1 MASRDLIQ
9 VNMYA
14 AARAA
19 AGVSSVEVPPGTLAD
34 VLVAAIAGTRPELAD
49 VIERCSFL
57 IDGLAAHDAPST
69 IDLTGGQQVDVLP
82 PFAGG

>member
-9 VNMYA
+9 VNLYA

-19 AGVSSVEVPPGTLAD
+19 AGTSSVQVPPGS
-34 VLVAAIAGTRPELAD
+34 LAD

-57 IDGLAAHDAPST
+57 IDGLAVHGTPSDIEVT
-69 IDLTGGQQVDVLP
+69 VGQQVDVLP
-82 PFAGG
+82 PFAWG